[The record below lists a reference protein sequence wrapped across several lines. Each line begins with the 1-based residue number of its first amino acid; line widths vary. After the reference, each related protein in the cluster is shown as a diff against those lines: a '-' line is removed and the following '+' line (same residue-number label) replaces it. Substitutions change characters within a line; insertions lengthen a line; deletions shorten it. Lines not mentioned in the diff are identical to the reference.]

1 MSDYLAYFFTGT
13 DQLMIVF
20 AAILC
25 WLGVI
30 ALGGVVTGRD
40 RLHEADILSGWAVVI
55 VAFTVPN
62 VFLGV
67 RFTPIFWG
75 VAALALLSVFVPFR
89 RDERIFP
96 AGAFQAVI
104 LSVPLLIIAGAR
116 MGSEW
121 DEFSQWLPM
130 ARHLFEG
137 SAFPVGTANSL
148 GLSFPGYP
156 YGWPIL
162 ADLPQRLI
170 GSFVESAGAV
180 MNVLVLIAAGLLAAR
195 LWLLGAGR
203 ETDSSRSW
211 AASAFAV
218 LAGTLLSPTFVEK
231 IVFTYYADVATAAG
245 VAFVGVLGWMIV
257 EALVEEDRRRASRL
271 AWQLGLAALVLVNVK
286 QVNVVILATIIGGTG
301 LVALRDPKVS
311 FLRWVALLPAMTV
324 PALLIV
330 GTWAYFTGTAY
341 EGAAAPHFKPLAEWQ
356 WDLAWPVL
364 KRMALVASNKGG
376 YFGVMA
382 VATAIG
388 VWGVVRSNG
397 PLGRFGVVVASAF
410 VGYNGF
416 LYATYLGFFGAD
428 DALRAASFWRYN
440 IHLGLLATLFAAYVG
455 GVLLRRMPEGRWWG
469 RALGWLAI
477 LLVVAAPFGF
487 AKQLRFDLEPPKPYY
502 RAVARDVART
512 IPLGDPIR
520 LLVLDP
526 KGTGESKGF
535 TVFELWGRLA
545 ENGIRYM
552 AAFHDMTTAHVRQ
565 AIEQQR
571 PTHILVHSVDTA
583 VIEGLGLALQEGRSY
598 LLVPDGERWRVL
610 KAWLRPKGHW
620 FKG

>member
-1 MSDYLAYFFTGT
+1 
-13 DQLMIVF
+13 MIVF

-30 ALGGVVTGRD
+30 ALGGVVTGHN
-40 RLHEADILSGWAVVI
+40 RLQEADLLSGWAVVI
-55 VAFTVPN
+55 VVFTVPN
-62 VFLGV
+62 VFFGV
-67 RFTPIFWG
+67 PFTPIFWG
-75 VAALALLSVFVPFR
+75 VAALVLLSVFVPFR
-89 RDERIFP
+89 KDERIFP

-104 LSVPLLIIAGAR
+104 LSLPLLVIAGAR

-137 SAFPVGTANSL
+137 SAFPVGTATSL
-148 GLSFPGYP
+148 GLSFPAYP

-180 MNVLVLIAAGLLAAR
+180 MNVLVLIAAGLLAVR

-203 ETDSSRSW
+203 DTDASRSW

-218 LAGTLLSPTFVEK
+218 LAGTLFSPTFVEK
-231 IVFTYYADVATAAG
+231 IALTYYADVATAAG

-257 EALVEEDRRRASRL
+257 EALGEEDRRRAWRL
-271 AWQLGLAALVLVNVK
+271 AWQLGLVALVVVNVK
-286 QVNVVILATIIGGTG
+286 QVNVVILATLIGGTG
-301 LVALRDPKVS
+301 LVALRDPRIS
-311 FLRWVALLPAMTV
+311 FLRWAALVPVMVV
-324 PALLIV
+324 PAALMEA
-330 GTWAYFTGTAY
+330 TWAFFTSSAY
-341 EGAAAPHFKPLAEWQ
+341 VGAMAPHFRPLADWQ

-364 KRMALVASNKGG
+364 ERMALVASNKGG

-388 VWGVVRSNG
+388 AWGLVRNNG
-397 PLGRFGVVVASAF
+397 PLGRLGVVVASAF

-416 LYATYLGFFGAD
+416 LYATYLGFFGPD

-502 RAVARDVART
+502 RAVAREVART
-512 IPLGDPIR
+512 IPQGDPIR

-545 ENGIRYM
+545 EKGVGYL
-552 AAFHDMTTAHVRQ
+552 AAFHEMTAEHVRR
-565 AIEQQR
+565 AIEEQR
-571 PTHILVHSVDTA
+571 PTQILVHSVDKA
-583 VIEGLGLALQEGRSY
+583 VDEALGLALQEGRSY

-610 KAWLRPKGHW
+610 KAWRRPEGHW